1 MVEFNREN
9 FRKFILDFDPIDYKY
24 GKWDKEKGKYVW
36 PDEARSQGDAVSTDE
51 DDNKAEAE
59 YYNLINEPTHIEPR
73 DAATMIISTEM
84 AYGSL
89 DKAMLYQDIFQKTL
103 DKILIE
109 YVSIPG
115 LSALFNEHYPEFEW
129 SMHVNMK
136 FKDQRNSYYR
146 DHFIHQIRNMYMMFS
161 MLNDEYIYKNAVDSF
176 TNPSVCRLTEYVS
189 HCMLQYREVYTRAF
203 SNQQHII
210 EEFNRYKENEKNC
223 SFEQGSDCYF
233 IRYVLYAAS
242 AIAALFHDIG
252 YPISYFYEIED
263 RAVEFIPAFTALLN
277 EGDVNFNHVKDVLG
291 DSLLFQIVN
300 PKQIE
305 EGFLKRD
312 HGVLSALLL
321 ALNFY
326 KNGRIYSFSLEKQ
339 VALEI
344 GILMIYNHTLDFL
357 YLDEKSKS
365 PLYKL
370 QFARDP
376 LSWLF
381 RFCDDAQEWDR
392 EYFEISSSPNLLFC
406 PTCHTP
412 LIKSTDRTYN
422 YRDAFKAVSKYI
434 DKAVS
439 KYIDEEDDNSS
450 EWTELTNIAHYKCRC
465 LPKDK
470 AGANSSMNVNDK
482 SNIEWERFRWFERRQ
497 IITVNVCDSVA
508 IKEEFPEIEGSA
520 EKKELGYL
528 LVDFHYDPYKQLRL
542 CTIHHKFSEY
552 RAKDLRKVKKFL
564 QLQSFLVDGK
574 GYKRIVLEHNLSPNP
589 FLLKA
594 MIWGEYFR
602 ITQSKFDAMLKQTG
616 EIDEA
621 YKKTIN
627 DEIEK
632 VVKGRYSTPEKLQS
646 NIIYNSVF
654 YAYLFIYWM
663 KAMNEHT
670 AMIRYDAVGKA
681 KEEASAYK
689 LDDIE
694 VSEFDVAKF
703 LEELTLKQINN
714 KYRFDADGRVCNDE
728 DDTTNGGKKTDKYME
743 YLIEEDHVYPLIQ
756 QYCDK
761 DAPINQPNVYARDYY
776 SDLFLYEWL
785 SLKTKQEKIKKNK
798 KQNNGQTTG
807 KTN

>member
-1 MVEFNREN
+1 MVEFNRDN

-24 GKWDKEKGKYVW
+24 GKWDKEKEKYVW
-36 PDEARSQGDAVSTDE
+36 PDEARSRGDAASTDE
-51 DDNKAEAE
+51 DEDEEDNKAEAE

-189 HCMLQYREVYTRAF
+189 HCMLQYREVYTRTFAKQKHIVDAF
-203 SNQQHII
+203 EQ
-210 EEFNRYKENEKNC
+210 YKEDEKNC

-233 IRYVLYAAS
+233 VRYVLYAAS

-305 EGFLKRD
+305 AGFLKRD

-422 YRDAFKAVSKYI
+422 YRDAFKAVSEYI
-434 DKAVS
+434 E
-439 KYIDEEDDNSS
+439 EEDDNSS
-450 EWTELTNIAHYKCRC
+450 EWPELTNISHYKCRC
-465 LPKDK
+465 MMKKTNAPPQPIDGGDEL
-470 AGANSSMNVNDK
+470 NW
-482 SNIEWERFRWFERRQ
+482 EWKRFRWFERRQ

-508 IKEEFPEIEGSA
+508 IQERIEGSSA
-520 EKKELGYL
+520 GKELGYL

-564 QLQSFLVDGK
+564 QLQSFLVNGK
-574 GYKRIVLEHNLSPNP
+574 GYKRMVLEHNLSPNP

-594 MIWGEYFR
+594 MIWGEYFNA
-602 ITQSKFDAMLKQTG
+602 IKLDETKWKG
-616 EIDEA
+616 EIKIIVN
-621 YKKTIN
+621 KKYSN
-627 DEIEK
+627 NEK
-632 VVKGRYSTPEKLQS
+632 EFRN
-646 NIIYNSVF
+646 NIIYNSIF
-654 YAYLFIYWM
+654 YAYLFFYW
-663 KAMNEHT
+663 NRFEEG
-670 AMIRYDAVGKA
+670 DSAVKKA
-681 KEEASAYK
+681 KAEANK
-689 LDDIE
+689 FKRRKTWT
-694 VSEFDVAKF
+694 VSQFDVTKF
-703 LEELTLKQINN
+703 LEELTSKQINN
-714 KYRFDADGRVCNDE
+714 KYRFDADGRVCNDK
-728 DDTTNGGKKTDKYME
+728 DDKKRGSKKTDKYME

-807 KTN
+807 KTD

>member
-24 GKWDKEKGKYVW
+24 GKWDKKKGKYVW
-36 PDEARSQGDAVSTDE
+36 SNKARSRGGAGGSREKNDK
-51 DDNKAEAE
+51 KAETE

-210 EEFNRYKENEKNC
+210 KEFNRYKENEKNC

-305 EGFLKRD
+305 AGFLKRD

-422 YRDAFKAVSKYI
+422 YRDAFKAVSEYI
-434 DKAVS
+434 
-439 KYIDEEDDNSS
+439 EEKDDNSS
-450 EWTELTNIAHYKCRC
+450 EWPELTNISHYKCRC
-465 LPKDK
+465 MMKKTNAPSQPID
-470 AGANSSMNVNDK
+470 GSDE

-508 IKEEFPEIEGSA
+508 IKEEFPKIKGSSVG
-520 EKKELGYL
+520 KELGYL
-528 LVDFHYDPYKQLRL
+528 LVNFHYDPYKQLRL

-564 QLQSFLVDGK
+564 QLQSFLVNGK
-574 GYKRIVLEHNLSPNP
+574 GYKRMVLEHNLSPNP

-594 MIWGEYFR
+594 MIWGEYF
-602 ITQSKFDAMLKQTG
+602 
-616 EIDEA
+616 
-621 YKKTIN
+621 KTVRPKVKN
-627 DEIEK
+627 LEK
-632 VVKGRYSTPEKLQS
+632 VIEEIVKKKYSDNNIDFQN
-646 NIIYNSVF
+646 NIIYNSIF
-654 YAYLFIYWM
+654 YAYLFFYWNRFEEGDSAVENAKK
-663 KAMNEHT
+663 KADEF
-670 AMIRYDAVGKA
+670 
-681 KEEASAYK
+681 KESQRKETWT
-689 LDDIE
+689 
-694 VSEFDVAKF
+694 VSQFDVTNF
-703 LEELTLKQINN
+703 LEELTSKQINN

-728 DDTTNGGKKTDKYME
+728 DDEEKNGKKTDKYME
-743 YLIEEDHVYPLIQ
+743 YLIEEDHVYPLIK

-785 SLKTKQEKIKKNK
+785 SLKTKQEKIKEYKN
-798 KQNNGQTTG
+798 QNNGQTT
-807 KTN
+807 

>member
-1 MVEFNREN
+1 MVEFNREK
-9 FRKFILDFDPIDYKY
+9 FGKFILDFDPIDYKY
-24 GKWDKEKGKYVW
+24 GKWDKKKENYVW
-36 PDEARSQGDAVSTDE
+36 LNEAQSQGSTDTSE
-51 DDNKAEAE
+51 EGDKKAETE

-89 DKAMLYQDIFQKTL
+89 DKAMLCQDIFQKTL

-189 HCMLQYREVYTRAF
+189 HCMLQYREVYTRTFANQKHIVDAF
-203 SNQQHII
+203 EQ
-210 EEFNRYKENEKNC
+210 YKKDEKNC

-233 IRYVLYAAS
+233 VRYVLYAAS

-277 EGDVNFNHVKDVLG
+277 EGDVNFNHIKDVLG

-305 EGFLKRD
+305 AGFLKRD

-326 KNGRIYSFSLEKQ
+326 KNGRIYSLSLEKQ

-357 YLDEKSKS
+357 YLDKKSKT

-412 LIKSTDRTYN
+412 LIKSIDRTYN
-422 YRDAFKAVSKYI
+422 YRDAFE
-434 DKAVS
+434 AVS
-439 KYIDEEDDNSS
+439 KYIDEKDDNSS
-450 EWTELTNIAHYKCRC
+450 EWPELTNIAHYKCRC
-465 LPKDK
+465 LLKNK
-470 AGANSSMNVNDK
+470 AGANSPMNMNGK

-508 IKEEFPEIEGSA
+508 IKGEFPEIKGST
-520 EKKELGYL
+520 EKKKLGYL

-602 ITQSKFDAMLKQTG
+602 ITQSDFDAMIEKTG
-616 EIDEA
+616 DIDKA

-627 DEIEK
+627 DKIEK
-632 VVKGRYSTPEKLQS
+632 IVKDRYSTLEELQS
-646 NIIYNSVF
+646 NIICNSIF
-654 YAYLFIYWM
+654 YVYLFIYWM
-663 KAMNEHT
+663 KQAMSEHNS
-670 AMIRYDAVGKA
+670 MIKYDAV
-681 KEEASAYK
+681 KEANSEANAYK
-689 LDDIE
+689 SGCDKLGS
-694 VSEFDVAKF
+694 VREFDVTKF
-703 LEELTLKQINN
+703 LEELTSKQIKN

-728 DDTTNGGKKTDKYME
+728 YDTTDGSKKTDKYMD

-807 KTN
+807 KTD

>member
-1 MVEFNREN
+1 MLEFNREN
-9 FRKFILDFDPIDYKY
+9 FRKFILDFDPIEYKY

-36 PDEARSQGDAVSTDE
+36 QNKARNQGSDDTADE
-51 DDNKAEAE
+51 DDKKAEAE

-161 MLNDEYIYKNAVDSF
+161 MLNDAYIYKNAVDSY

-189 HCMLQYREVYTRAF
+189 HCMLQYREIYARNFANQKHITDAF
-203 SNQQHII
+203 
-210 EEFNRYKENEKNC
+210 EEYRKDEKNC

-242 AIAALFHDIG
+242 TIASLFHDIG
-252 YPISYFYEIED
+252 YPISYFYEIEE
-263 RAVEFIPAFTALLN
+263 RAVEFVPAFTALLN
-277 EGDVNFNHVKDVLG
+277 EGDVNFNHIKDVLG

-305 EGFLKRD
+305 TGFLKRD

-339 VALEI
+339 VAMEI

-357 YLDEKSKS
+357 YLDKKSGS
-365 PLYKL
+365 SLYKL

-412 LIKSTDRTYN
+412 LIKIPDRKYN

-434 DKAVS
+434 N
-439 KYIDEEDDNSS
+439 EEDDNSS
-450 EWTELTNIAHYKCRC
+450 EWPELTNISRYTCRC
-465 LPKDK
+465 MTKGPETRLQPENGGDEPNK
-470 AGANSSMNVNDK
+470 
-482 SNIEWERFRWFERRQ
+482 EWKRFRWFERRQ

-508 IKEEFPEIEGSA
+508 IKEKFSNFEGSNV
-520 EKKELGYL
+520 EKELGYL

-594 MIWGEYFR
+594 MIWGEYF
-602 ITQSKFDAMLKQTG
+602 KAVELDASNWKDKIEEIVLKKYSNNEK
-616 EIDEA
+616 EIQ
-621 YKKTIN
+621 N
-627 DEIEK
+627 
-632 VVKGRYSTPEKLQS
+632 
-646 NIIYNSVF
+646 NIIYNSIF
-654 YAYLFIYWM
+654 YAYLFFYWDQFEEGN
-663 KAMNEHT
+663 A
-670 AMIRYDAVGKA
+670 AVEKA
-681 KEEASAYK
+681 KDKAEEFKKGKTWTISQ
-689 LDDIE
+689 
-694 VSEFDVAKF
+694 FDVTKF
-703 LEELTLKQINN
+703 LEELTSKQINN

-728 DDTTNGGKKTDKYME
+728 DDKEKDGEKTNKYMD
-743 YLIEEDHVYPLIQ
+743 YLIEKDRVYPLIQ

-761 DAPINQPNVYARDYY
+761 DAPINQTDVYARDYY

-785 SLKTKQEKIKKNK
+785 SLKTKQEKIKKSI
-798 KQNNGQTTG
+798 T
-807 KTN
+807 